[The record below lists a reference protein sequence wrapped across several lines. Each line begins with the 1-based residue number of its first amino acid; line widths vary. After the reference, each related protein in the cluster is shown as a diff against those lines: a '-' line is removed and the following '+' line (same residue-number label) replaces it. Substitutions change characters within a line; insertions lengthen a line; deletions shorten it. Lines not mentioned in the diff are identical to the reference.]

1 MMKTNSWKNQCVL
14 LFNEHTVFSV
24 RFKIK
29 SFFQH
34 EKRHFYCSAT
44 PHNIKVNGT
53 HSYLEKSQSSGSS
66 SCRNSRRDSQRR
78 RYTIP
83 CEYLRAFIGPVCPS
97 DLCSTFVRHHE
108 LKTCYLAIGCRVQQ
122 WKLPAY
128 LCPQQHISQAI

>member
-1 MMKTNSWKNQCVL
+1 MYCYSMNTQ
-14 LFNEHTVFSV
+14 
-24 RFKIK
+24 
-29 SFFQH
+29 FFQCDSKYNH
-34 EKRHFYCSAT
+34 SFSMKRGTSTAVRLHIT
-44 PHNIKVNGT
+44 KVNGT